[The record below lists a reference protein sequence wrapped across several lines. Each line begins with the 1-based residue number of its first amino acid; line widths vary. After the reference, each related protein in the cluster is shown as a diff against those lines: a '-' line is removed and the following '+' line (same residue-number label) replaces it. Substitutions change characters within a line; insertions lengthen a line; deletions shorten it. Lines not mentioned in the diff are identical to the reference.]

1 MNKKHDAPGGR
12 MELSGTGTG
21 EMSAADVE
29 RRAAE
34 LARTE
39 GRDHVT
45 ERDRI
50 RARDELNGPV
60 RAPLPPEAAEPEIE
74 SLVSWDEPAGS
85 TGRRIVQQPDTDE
98 PTIAEQLVEE
108 GIQEADHQQRVL
120 AVNEQDKETGR

>member
-1 MNKKHDAPGGR
+1 

-34 LARTE
+34 LARTD

-74 SLVSWDEPAGS
+74 GLVSWDEPAGS
-85 TGRRIVQQPDTDE
+85 TGRRIIQQPDADE

-108 GIQEADHQQRVL
+108 GIQEADHQQRVS
-120 AVNEQDKETGR
+120 AVNEQDKETGRG